1 MKRPRI
7 DRRRRAWRT
16 RQSGIALLAMLTL
29 LTLFGLYLFVG
40 QLSATQYRLGN
51 LETDAAVLAAAR
63 EALIGRAA
71 SDDNRPGSLPCPAT
85 SDDGIVPIF
94 VQGNACPTY
103 IGRFPWYTL
112 KVGELRDSA
121 GELLWYAL
129 DPALRDH
136 PVAQPINSQTA
147 VNLTL
152 DGAPNIAAVIFSAQ
166 APLPNQ
172 GGRLSNNLSDYL
184 DASNSDGDNAYV
196 SGPRSDAFNDQVL
209 AVPRE
214 AIFRVVSPRVLAE
227 VGGPGPA
234 PSEWGLRKYHADNGY
249 FPWADSNADGNGDVG
264 TISGGLPYN
273 ELLLAPW
280 LSANGWPSRI
290 VYERLTPDSARIS
303 VDNSIRAVI
312 P

>member
-1 MKRPRI
+1 MKQPRI
-7 DRRRRAWRT
+7 DQRRLACRP

-40 QLSATQYRLGN
+40 QLSATQYRLAN
-51 LETDAAVLAAAR
+51 VETDAAILSEAR

-71 SDDNRPGSLPCPAT
+71 ADGNRPGSLPCPAP
-85 SDDGIVPIF
+85 SDAGVAPLL
-94 VQGNACPTY
+94 VGNDCPAY
-103 IGRFPWYTL
+103 IGRLPWSTL
-112 KVGELRDSA
+112 RVGALRDSA

-129 DPALRDH
+129 SRALRDDDS
-136 PVAQPINSQTA
+136 AQPINSQTA
-147 VNLTL
+147 VDLTL
-152 DGAPNIAAVIFSAQ
+152 DGAPNIAAIIFSAQ

-172 GGRLSNNLSDYL
+172 GGRLSNILSDYL

-303 VDNSIRAVI
+303 VDNSTRDVI